1 MRRATHL
8 TLIMILLLPVAA
20 KAQSGLRGQIF
31 LPHGAPLQRVIR
43 FSLRTDDGTFNETY
57 FTDEQGR
64 IGIPQQLGVPFTIT
78 VEGDGETYDTTVLY
92 FDPGTAGRYI
102 VIHLKPH
109 TPKATSPPGV
119 VNLSAVDQRVS
130 PRAREAYESALKLLQ
145 AQQYEQALEPLK
157 QAISLQK
164 DYFHAYTDLG
174 VLYMKLNKLE
184 QAEAALRQA
193 IKINESLYLPQLNL
207 AVVYN
212 KMGKY
217 KESIELL
224 SKLERNQP
232 DLEQKTSAPLIEAL
246 IGARQWTQAEERLR
260 KGLEMKDADAVDL
273 KIKLG
278 MVLMRQDKAA
288 AAADVLREA
297 VKAEPDNA
305 LAQFN
310 LGAAL
315 LQDGRLD
322 ESEQAL
328 RRAYELKGAGMPG
341 AQFLLGQVYF
351 NKKDY
356 QKSLEAFRAYLRDL
370 PDAPNAAQVKEAIQ
384 KLEAALKK
392 K

>member
-8 TLIMILLLPVAA
+8 TLIMILLLPAA
-20 KAQSGLRGQIF
+20 AMAQAGFRGQIF

-64 IGIPQQLGVPFTIT
+64 IGIPQQLSVPFTIT
-78 VEGDGETYDTTVLY
+78 IESDGETYDTTILY

-102 VIHLKPH
+102 VIHLKPY
-109 TPKATSPPGV
+109 TRKTSPPPGV
-119 VNLSAVDQRVS
+119 VNLSAVDQKVS
-130 PRAREAYESALKLLQ
+130 PKAREAYESALKLLQ

-184 QAEAALRQA
+184 QAEGALRQA

-207 AVVYN
+207 AMVYN

-217 KESIELL
+217 KESVELL

-232 DLEQKTSAPLIEAL
+232 DLGPKTNAPLIEAL
-246 IGARQWTQAEERLR
+246 IGAQQWTQAEERLR
-260 KGLEMKDADAVDL
+260 KGLEMKDADDVDL

-278 MVLMRQDKAA
+278 LVLLRQDKAA

-297 VKAEPDNA
+297 VKTEPDNA
-305 LAQFN
+305 LAHFN

-315 LQDGRLD
+315 LQAGRLD

-356 QKSLEAFRAYLRDL
+356 QKSVEAFRAYLRDL